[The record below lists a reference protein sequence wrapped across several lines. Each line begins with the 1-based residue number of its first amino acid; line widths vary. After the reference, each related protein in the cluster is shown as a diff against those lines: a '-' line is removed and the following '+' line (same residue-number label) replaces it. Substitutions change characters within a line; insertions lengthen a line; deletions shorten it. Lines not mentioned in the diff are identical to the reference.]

1 MILDFCNFKEKQDH
15 KKMVIFQT
23 LLNYYKDKNEASRIS
38 IPYFLEAKKH
48 FNEIIKNNK
57 DVNYFYKI
65 ITEG

>member
-15 KKMVIFQT
+15 KKMVIFKT
-23 LLNYYKDKNEASRIS
+23 LLDFYKKKNECEKLS
-38 IPYFLEAKKH
+38 IPYFLSAKSKY
-48 FNEIIKNNK
+48 NELIKNNK